1 MCKYRVMLTQK
12 QHRHTQEA
20 SGYFIMGNMLR
31 LVSGMHMLMICSSSN
46 NNRVLMARGLLDQEE
61 DAAWQL

>member
-1 MCKYRVMLTQK
+1 MLTQK

-20 SGYFIMGNMLR
+20 SGNFTMGNMLR
-31 LVSGMHMLMICSSSN
+31 LVSGMHMLMICSSNN
-46 NNRVLMARGLLDQEE
+46 NNRALMARGLLDQEE